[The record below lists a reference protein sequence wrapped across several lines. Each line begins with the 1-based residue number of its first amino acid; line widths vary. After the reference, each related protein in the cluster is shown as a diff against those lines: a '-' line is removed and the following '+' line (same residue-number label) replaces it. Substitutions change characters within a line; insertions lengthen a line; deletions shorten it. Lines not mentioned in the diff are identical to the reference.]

1 MQPSY
6 SSIGQIFSVQTRYVV
21 PLFQRPYVWAKEEQW
36 QPLYDD
42 IRELADRVLNPPPH
56 KPVAGHFLGTA
67 VLEQVMVP
75 AVEMPQRRIIDG
87 QQRLTTLQIVLKAAV
102 EALRSCSS
110 ERDETAQMAVK
121 QAVGRLEL
129 LCENQFASSDEAR
142 FKVWPTNDD
151 RDQFRAVLEWVPG
164 KTEPAGTRMADA
176 FAFFRSNFLDWLS
189 SDRTPERALA
199 LSAAMTDHLRMIVL
213 DLDQFDEP
221 QAIFETLNAHG
232 TPLLPAD
239 LIKNWLLWEAGKQSV
254 DANSLYTLH
263 WSGFDKDSDYW
274 RKVVGTG
281 HAARPRIDT
290 FLQNWLTLETLEIV
304 SAKHLYDR
312 FLAYAAKVIAS
323 VPDQTLDLSSFMAAL
338 KADAFRYRSI
348 DESAL
353 DGEVGVR
360 IRRLNRLDY
369 VVFRP
374 VLIGLLRYGTDDPN
388 LLLRGTTALESYLV
402 RRMVC
407 GEQTRGYGKVALDLV
422 AALQNGA
429 AGPGRLQAML
439 EVLRT
444 SGWPNDE
451 RFLHF
456 WTRSRFYGWFRRVRV
471 LTLLQAMEIALQKLA
486 HKSEK
491 LSVVV
496 DDLTI
501 EHVMPQSWQA
511 RWPVPEGME
520 ILARDGLV
528 QNIGNLTLVT
538 DRLNPALSNAGWSGD
553 ASCKKVQLAEHS
565 KLEMNKRLLVHAGE
579 EWNDTKITER
589 ARLLFEIAREIW
601 PSNEAMA
608 GDPDGS
614 VT

>member
-6 SSIGQIFSVQTRYVV
+6 SSIGQIFSAQTRYVV
-21 PLFQRPYVWAKEEQW
+21 PLFQRPYVWAKEDQW

-42 IRELADRVLNPPPH
+42 IQELADRVLDPPPH

-87 QQRLTTLQIVLKAAV
+87 QQRLTTLQIVLKAAA
-102 EALRSCSS
+102 EALRLCSQDQ
-110 ERDETAQMAVK
+110 DEPGQVSVN

-129 LCENQFASSDEAR
+129 LCSNQFASSGEAR

-151 RDQFRAVLEWVPG
+151 RDQFRAVLEWSAGSP
-164 KTEPAGTRMADA
+164 EPTGTRMAEA
-176 FAFFRSNFLDWLS
+176 FGFFRANFLDWLRR
-189 SDRTPERALA
+189 DRTPERALA

-239 LIKNWLLWEAGKQSV
+239 LVKNWLLWEAGKQSI
-254 DANSLYTLH
+254 DAPSLYTRY
-263 WSGFDKDSDYW
+263 WADFDRDTDYW

-290 FLQNWLTLETLEIV
+290 FLQNWLTLETLETV

-312 FLAYAAKVIAS
+312 FLAHAVTMSAS
-323 VPDQTLDLSSFMAAL
+323 APDQKLDLPSFMAAL
-338 KADAFRYRSI
+338 RADALRYREI
-348 DESAL
+348 DEGIL
-353 DGEVGVR
+353 EGDMGER
-360 IRRLNRLDY
+360 ARRLNRLDY

-374 VLIGLLRYGTDDPN
+374 VLIGLLRYRADDPQ
-388 LLLRGTTALESYLV
+388 LLLRGTMALESYLV

-422 AALQNGA
+422 AALQGNTDDHA
-429 AGPGRLQAML
+429 RYQAML
-439 EVLRT
+439 DVLRA
-444 SGWPNDE
+444 SGWPDDE
-451 RFLHF
+451 RFVHF
-456 WTRSRFYGWFRRVRV
+456 WTTSRFYGWFRRARV
-471 LTLLQAMEIALQKLA
+471 LTLLQAIEIALQKKA

-491 LSVVV
+491 LSVDV
-496 DDLTI
+496 DGLTI
-501 EHVMPQSWQA
+501 EHVMPQSWLA
-511 RWPVPEGME
+511 NWSLSEGTE
-520 ILARDGLV
+520 PLVRDALV

-538 DRLNPALSNAGWSGD
+538 DTLNPALSNAAWSGGLN
-553 ASCKKVQLAEHS
+553 CKRLQFDEHS
-565 KLEMNKRLLVHAGE
+565 KLELNKKLLAQAGDD
-579 EWNDTKITER
+579 WTDAKITER

-601 PSNEAMA
+601 PSNEAMTA
-608 GDPDGS
+608 AHP
-614 VT
+614 

>member
-6 SSIGQIFSVQTRYVV
+6 SSIGQIFSAQTRYVV
-21 PLFQRPYVWAKEEQW
+21 PLFQRPYVWAKEDQW

-42 IRELADRVLNPPPH
+42 LQELADRVLNPPAH

-75 AVEMPQRRIIDG
+75 AVDMPQRRIIDG

-102 EALRSCSS
+102 EALRVCGA
-110 ERDETAQMAVK
+110 EQGEAGQATVN

-129 LCENQFASSDEAR
+129 LCANQFASSDEAR

-151 RDQFRAVLEWVPG
+151 RAQFRAVLEWVPNRP
-164 KTEPAGTRMADA
+164 EPAGTRMAEA
-176 FAFFRSNFLDWLS
+176 FVFFRANFLDWLRR
-189 SDRTPERALA
+189 DRTPERALA

-254 DANSLYTLH
+254 DANSLYAQH
-263 WSGFDKDSDYW
+263 WAGFDKDPDYW

-290 FLQNWLTLETLEIV
+290 FLQNWLSLETLEIV

-312 FLAYAAKVIAS
+312 FLAYAATVIAAT
-323 VPDQTLDLSSFMAAL
+323 PDQRLNLPSFMAAL
-338 KADAFRYRSI
+338 KADGLLYREI
-348 DESAL
+348 DEGAL
-353 DGEVGVR
+353 EGDVGDRV
-360 IRRLNRLDY
+360 RRLNRLDY

-374 VLIGLLRYGTDDPN
+374 VLIGLLRYQLDNPN
-388 LLLRGTTALESYLV
+388 LLLSGTTALESYLV

-422 AALQNGA
+422 TALQGEA
-429 AGPGRLQAML
+429 TEHGRLQAML
-439 EVLRT
+439 DVLRT
-444 SGWPNDE
+444 SGWPDDE

-456 WTRSRFYGWFRRVRV
+456 WTKSRFYGWFRRARV
-471 LTLLQAMEIALQKLA
+471 LTLLQAIEVALQTRA

-491 LSVVV
+491 LSVDVEG
-496 DDLTI
+496 LTI

-511 RWPVPEGME
+511 NWPLSEGGDPV
-520 ILARDGLV
+520 ARDGLI

-538 DRLNPALSNAGWSGD
+538 DKLNPSLSNARWSGHIN
-553 ASCKKVQLAEHS
+553 CKRLQLDEHS
-565 KLEMNKRLLVHAGE
+565 KLELNRKLLAQAGD
-579 EWNDTKITER
+579 EWSDEKISER
-589 ARLLFEIAREIW
+589 ALLLFETAREIW
-601 PSNEAMA
+601 PSSTAMA
-608 GDPDGS
+608 ARS
-614 VT
+614 